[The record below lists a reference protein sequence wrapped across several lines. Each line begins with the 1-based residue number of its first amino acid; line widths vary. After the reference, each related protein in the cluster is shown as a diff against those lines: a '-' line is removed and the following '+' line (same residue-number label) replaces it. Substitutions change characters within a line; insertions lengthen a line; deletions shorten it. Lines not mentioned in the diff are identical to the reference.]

1 MRNQWLKAP
10 QSNPPAQNLADMG
23 WVASRT
29 CTTSVV
35 WGTPGL
41 GDVAGPEATV
51 KACGV
56 VVAMVQGHN
65 WVPIP
70 SNGPGMNVG
79 TVPALPVACRSRR
92 QRVWLNAWPVDRA
105 GMGRRTRSSPGS
117 GKPTTWRRGPACL
130 AVTDAQKETHL

>member
-10 QSNPPAQNLADMG
+10 QSNPPARNLADMG

-35 WGTPGL
+35 QGTPGL
-41 GDVAGPEATV
+41 VEVAGPEAMV

-56 VVAMVQGHN
+56 AVAMVQGHN

-79 TVPALPVACRSRR
+79 TVPAPPVDCRSQR
-92 QRVWLNAWPVDRA
+92 QAGWLNAWPVDRA

-117 GKPTTWRRGPACL
+117 GKPAAWRRGPA
-130 AVTDAQKETHL
+130 

>member
-1 MRNQWLKAP
+1 VRNQWLKAP

-29 CTTSVV
+29 RTASAVR
-35 WGTPGL
+35 GTLGS

-79 TVPALPVACRSRR
+79 TVPALPVLCRS
-92 QRVWLNAWPVDRA
+92 QRPVAWLNAWPVDRA
-105 GMGRRTRSSPGS
+105 GMGRRTRSSPRS
-117 GKPTTWRRGPACL
+117 GKPTTWRRGPACF
-130 AVTDAQKETHL
+130 AISDAEKETHL

>member
-29 CTTSVV
+29 HTASVV
-35 WGTPGL
+35 RGTPGL
-41 GDVAGPEATV
+41 VRVAGREATV

-56 VVAMVQGHN
+56 VVAMMQGHN

-79 TVPALPVACRSRR
+79 TVPVLPVACRSQR
-92 QRVWLNAWPVDRA
+92 QTTWLNAWPVDRA
-105 GMGRRTRSSPGS
+105 GTGRRTRSSPRS

-130 AVTDAQKETHL
+130 AATDAEKETHL

>member
-29 CTTSVV
+29 WAASVV
-35 WGTPGL
+35 RGTLGV
-41 GDVAGPEATV
+41 GDVAGPEATMN
-51 KACGV
+51 ACGV

-70 SNGPGMNVG
+70 SNGPRRNVG
-79 TVPALPVACRSRR
+79 TVPALPVVCRSQR
-92 QRVWLNAWPVDRA
+92 QTTWLNAWPVDRA

-117 GKPTTWRRGPACL
+117 GKPTTWRRGPACF
-130 AVTDAQKETHL
+130 AVADAGKETHW